1 MTHTVTHWSLI
12 KMRTTG
18 FFTPSLNGLLLK
30 DVGDFQNTQQWK
42 NPVFKY
48 FFDHYRIDSDI
59 DKVNYLNLFWEKA
72 FAIFL
77 ILLFS
82 PILIVVAMAIKIS
95 SRGDILFKQVRIG
108 KDGKEFK
115 ILKFRTMV
123 MDAEVNTGHVLS
135 WSGDPRITKL
145 GAFLRKSHLDE
156 LPQLLNVLRG
166 DMAFIGPRP
175 ERPEFTNVYDKEI
188 TNYSD
193 RHFVK
198 PGITGLAQIA
208 LVYDATAEQK
218 LKYDLMYIGFKESY
232 LLNGLIAL
240 YTAKKMVFLKDKANL
255 V

>member
-1 MTHTVTHWSLI
+1 MKNSS
-12 KMRTTG
+12 

-30 DVGDFQNTQQWK
+30 DVGDFQNDQNWK
-42 NPVFKY
+42 SPIFKY
-48 FFDHYRIDSDI
+48 FFDNYRIDSDI
-59 DKVNYLNLFWEKA
+59 DKVNYANLFFEKA
-72 FAIFL
+72 AA
-77 ILLFS
+77 ILLLVIFA
-82 PILIVVAMAIKIS
+82 PIMLAVALAIKLS
-95 SRGDILFKQVRIG
+95 SKGNILYGQVRIG

-115 ILKFRTMV
+115 IIKFRTMV
-123 MDAEVNTGHVLS
+123 MDAEVKTGHTLS

-156 LPQLLNVLRG
+156 LPQLINVLMG

-175 ERPEFTNVYDKEI
+175 ERPEFTSVYDNEI

-232 LLNGLIAL
+232 LLNGLIAF
-240 YTAKKMVFLKDKANL
+240 YTAKKMLFLKAEADL